1 MLFGFDVKE
10 TPLKIFHL
18 ACAGLI
24 LSLPALV
31 SAQSYPTKPIRLI
44 VPLAASGGM
53 DTTARGVSQS
63 LSERLKQTV
72 VVDNRPGAGG
82 AIGAE
87 LVAHADPDGYTL
99 LMVSASFVVHPLL
112 YRARYDP
119 LRDFTPVTQA
129 SRQPYVLIVHPSVPA
144 ASVRELVAYAK
155 ANPGKLNYASA
166 GNGSLIHLTTELFKS
181 ATGIDIVHV
190 PYKGM
195 GATYTDM
202 LGGRIQTAFPSIISV
217 LPHVKSGKLRALG
230 VTSRSRAPALPD
242 APTMQEAGVSGFEVT
257 QWYGV
262 VAPAKTP
269 RALVDRLQKE
279 IAAVLLQPEV
289 AQRMAGDGSEPASS
303 TPAEFGAHIK
313 AEIRKWGEVIRK
325 AGIRAD

>member
-1 MLFGFDVKE
+1 M
-10 TPLKIFHL
+10 KILRL
-18 ACAGLI
+18 ACTGLM
-24 LSLPALV
+24 LALPALV
-31 SAQSYPTKPIRLI
+31 PAQSYPTKPIRLI
-44 VPLAASGGM
+44 VPLAAGGGM
-53 DTTARGVSQS
+53 DTTARGMSPP

-82 AIGAE
+82 ALGAE
-87 LVAHADPDGYTL
+87 IAAHADPDGYTL

-119 LRDFTPVTQA
+119 LRDFSAVTQA

-144 ASVRELVAYAK
+144 TSVRELVAYAK
-155 ANPGKLNYASA
+155 AHPGKLNYASA
-166 GNGSLIHLTTELFKS
+166 GNGSLIHLTTELFK
-181 ATGIDIVHV
+181 ATTGIDIVHV

-202 LGGRIQTAFPSIISV
+202 LAGRIQTAFPSIISV

-242 APTMQEAGVSGFEVT
+242 TPSLQEAGIAGFEVT

-262 VAPAKTP
+262 VAPGKTP
-269 RALVDRLQKE
+269 RALIARLEKE
-279 IAAVLLQPEV
+279 ISTVLQLPEV
-289 AQRMAGDGSEPASS
+289 GQRMAGDGSEPVGGTS
-303 TPAEFGAHIK
+303 AEFGAHIK
-313 AEIRKWGEVIRK
+313 AETSKWGEVIRR

>member
-1 MLFGFDVKE
+1 ML
-10 TPLKIFHL
+10 
-18 ACAGLI
+18 A
-24 LSLPALV
+24 LPALAL
-31 SAQSYPTKPIRLI
+31 AQSYPTKPIRLI
-44 VPLAASGGM
+44 VPLSAGGGM
-53 DTTARGVSQS
+53 DTTARGMSAP
-63 LSERLKQTV
+63 LSERLKQIV

-82 AIGAE
+82 ALGAE
-87 LVAHADPDGYTL
+87 LAAHADPDGYTL

-112 YRARYDP
+112 YRARYDA

-144 ASVRELVAYAK
+144 TSVRELTAYAK

-166 GNGSLIHLTTELFKS
+166 GNGSLIHLTTELFKV

-202 LGGRIQTAFPSIISV
+202 LAGRIQTAFPSIISV
-217 LPHVKSGKLRALG
+217 LPHVKAGRLRALG
-230 VTSRSRAPALPD
+230 VTSRTRAPALPD
-242 APTMQEAGVSGFEVT
+242 TPTLQEAGVAGFEVT

-269 RALVDRLQKE
+269 RSVVDKLHQE
-279 IAAVLLQPEV
+279 IAVVLQRPEV
-289 AQRMAGDGSEPASS
+289 VQRMASDGSESVGS
-303 TPAEFGAHIK
+303 TSAEFAAHIK
-313 AEIRKWGEVIRK
+313 SEIRKWGDVIRQTK
-325 AGIRAD
+325 IRAD

>member
-1 MLFGFDVKE
+1 MLLGFEVKE
-10 TPLKIFHL
+10 SALKIFRM
-18 ACAGLI
+18 ACTAL
-24 LSLPALV
+24 LFALPLQAP
-31 SAQSYPTKPIRLI
+31 AQHYPVKPIRLI
-44 VPLAASGGM
+44 VPLAAGGGM
-53 DTTARGVSQS
+53 DTTARGISQP
-63 LSERLKQTV
+63 LAERLKQTV

-87 LVAHADPDGYTL
+87 MTAAAAPDGYTL

-112 YRARYDP
+112 YSARYDP

-129 SRQPYVLIVHPSVPA
+129 SRQPYVLIVHPGVPA
-144 ASVRELVAYAK
+144 GSVRELVAYAK

-166 GNGSLIHLTTELFKS
+166 GNGSLIHLATELFKS
-181 ATGIDIVHV
+181 VTGINIVHV

-202 LGGRIQTAFPSIISV
+202 LAGRIQTAFPSIISV
-217 LPHVKSGKLRALG
+217 LPHVKSGRLRALG
-230 VTSRSRAPALPD
+230 VTSRTRSPVLPDIPAL
-242 APTMQEAGVSGFEVT
+242 QEAGVAGFDVT

-269 RALVDRLQKE
+269 RPVVDSLQKE
-279 IAAVLLQPEV
+279 IAMVLQLPEV

-303 TPAEFGAHIK
+303 TPAEFSTHIK
-313 AEIRKWGEVIRK
+313 AETGKWREVIRH

>member
-1 MLFGFDVKE
+1 M
-10 TPLKIFHL
+10 KIFHL
-18 ACAGLI
+18 TCAGLM
-24 LSLPALV
+24 LALPVLV
-31 SAQSYPTKPIRLI
+31 PAQSYPTKPIRLI
-44 VPLAASGGM
+44 VPLAAGGGM
-53 DTTARGVSQS
+53 DTTARGISQP
-63 LSERLKQTV
+63 LSERFRQTV

-87 LVAHADPDGYTL
+87 MAAAAAPDGYTL

-129 SRQPYVLIVHPSVPA
+129 SHQPYVLIVHPSVPA
-144 ASVRELVAYAK
+144 SSVRDLVAYAK
-155 ANPGKLNYASA
+155 ANPGKLSYASA
-166 GNGSLIHLTTELFKS
+166 GNGSLIHLATELFKS

-195 GATYTDM
+195 GATYSDM
-202 LGGRIQTAFPSIISV
+202 LAGRIQTAFPSIISV

-230 VTSRSRAPALPD
+230 VTSRARAPALAE
-242 APTMQEAGVSGFEVT
+242 APTLQEAGVPGFEVT

-262 VAPAKTP
+262 VAPAKMP
-269 RALVDRLQKE
+269 RALAESLQQE
-279 IAAVLLQPEV
+279 ISAVLRRPEV
-289 AQRMAGDGSEPASS
+289 VQRMAGEGSEPASG
-303 TPAEFGAHIK
+303 TPAEFGAHIRT
-313 AEIRKWGEVIRK
+313 ETRKWGEVIRQ

>member
-1 MLFGFDVKE
+1 M
-10 TPLKIFHL
+10 KIFHL
-18 ACAGLI
+18 ACAGLM
-24 LSLPALV
+24 LALPV
-31 SAQSYPTKPIRLI
+31 QVPAQSYPTKPIRLI
-44 VPLAASGGM
+44 VPLAAGGGM
-53 DTTARGVSQS
+53 DTTARGISQP

-87 LVAHADPDGYTL
+87 MVATAAPDGYTL

-129 SRQPYVLIVHPSVPA
+129 SSQPYVLIVHPSVPA

-155 ANPGKLNYASA
+155 ANPGKLNYSSA
-166 GNGSLIHLTTELFKS
+166 GNGSLIHLTTELFKV
-181 ATGIDIVHV
+181 ATGTDIIHV

-195 GATYTDM
+195 GATYADM
-202 LGGRIQTAFPSIISV
+202 LAGRIQTAFPSIISV

-242 APTMQEAGVSGFEVT
+242 TPTLQEAGVSGFEVT

-262 VAPAKTP
+262 VAPATTP
-269 RALVDRLQKE
+269 RALIARLEKE
-279 IAAVLLQPEV
+279 ISAALQLPEV
-289 AQRMAGDGSEPASS
+289 VQRMAGEGSEPVGS
-303 TPAEFGAHIK
+303 TSAEFGAHIK
-313 AEIRKWGEVIRK
+313 AEIRKWGDVIRQ
-325 AGIRAD
+325 ARIRAD

>member
-1 MLFGFDVKE
+1 M
-10 TPLKIFHL
+10 KIFHL
-18 ACAGLI
+18 ACAGLM
-24 LSLPALV
+24 LALPV
-31 SAQSYPTKPIRLI
+31 QVPAQSYPTKPIRLI
-44 VPLAASGGM
+44 VPLAAGGGM
-53 DTTARGVSQS
+53 DTTARGISQP
-63 LSERLKQTV
+63 LSDRLKQTI

-87 LVAHADPDGYTL
+87 MVATAPPDGYTL

-129 SRQPYVLIVHPSVPA
+129 SSQPYVLIVHPSVPA
-144 ASVRELVAYAK
+144 ASVRELVAHAK

-181 ATGIDIVHV
+181 ITGTDIIHV

-195 GATYTDM
+195 GATYADM
-202 LGGRIQTAFPSIISV
+202 LAGRIQTAFPSIISV

-230 VTSRSRAPALPD
+230 VTSRVRAPVLPD
-242 APTMQEAGVSGFEVT
+242 TPTVQEAGIPGFEVT

-262 VAPAKTP
+262 MTPAKTP

-279 IAAVLLQPEV
+279 IAVVLQQPEV
-289 AQRMAGDGSEPASS
+289 VQRMAGEGSGPAGS
-303 TPAEFGAHIK
+303 TPAEFAAHIK
-313 AEIRKWGEVIRK
+313 SEIKQWGEVIHK
-325 AGIRAD
+325 AKIRAD